1 MKILFCAAE
10 CYPFVKVGGLGDVVY
25 SLPKALVEKGQECSV
40 ILPLYERIRQ
50 DNRDLELIDEF
61 YISLG
66 YRHQYVGVL
75 KKVMDGINFYFIDN
89 KQYFDR
95 NTVYGEPDDGERFTF
110 FSKAV
115 IETIIRHF
123 RDYDVL
129 HAHDWQTAMTIPL
142 VREYNIQLKTVFTIH
157 NLRFQGVYPFSMVF
171 DMLGLP
177 PYYATEEK
185 MLYFGNANYLKA
197 AIVFA
202 DKVTTVSP
210 TYLEEIKNEYYGEGL
225 HGLIK
230 QYEYKM
236 VGILNGIDFD
246 TFNPEKDKFLS
257 FEYNKKDIEGKYKN
271 KIAFQ
276 KEMDLPQNENI
287 PIIGMVSR
295 LTNQKGLDLVNAVID
310 EILSMNVQFIVLGTG
325 DNMYENNFRG
335 KEYAYRDKMRAIIK
349 YDDYFASKVYA
360 SSDLYLMPSQF
371 EPCGLSQMIAM
382 RYGSLPVVRETGGLN
397 DTVKAYNMYTKEG
410 NGFTFKNYNAHEMLF
425 TLQKAVGLYYDNRV
439 DFNKLIESAMN
450 EDFSWDKPGEEYIR
464 LYESI
469 L

>member
-257 FEYNKKDIEGKYKN
+257 FEYKKKDIEGKYKN

-425 TLQKAVGLYYDNRV
+425 TLQKAVGLYYDNRA

>member
-75 KKVMDGINFYFIDN
+75 KKMMDGINFYFIDN

-425 TLQKAVGLYYDNRV
+425 TLQKAVGLYYDNRA

>member
-425 TLQKAVGLYYDNRV
+425 TLQKAVGLYYDDRA

>member
-40 ILPLYERIRQ
+40 ILPLFERIRQ

-425 TLQKAVGLYYDNRV
+425 TLQKAVGLYYDNRA

>member
-425 TLQKAVGLYYDNRV
+425 TLQKAVGLYYDNRA

>member
-75 KKVMDGINFYFIDN
+75 KIMMDGINFYFIDN

-425 TLQKAVGLYYDNRV
+425 TLQKAVGLYYDNRA

>member
-410 NGFTFKNYNAHEMLF
+410 NGFTFKNFNAHEMLF
-425 TLQKAVGLYYDNRV
+425 TLQKAVGLYYDNRA

>member
-1 MKILFCAAE
+1 
-10 CYPFVKVGGLGDVVY
+10 
-25 SLPKALVEKGQECSV
+25 
-40 ILPLYERIRQ
+40 
-50 DNRDLELIDEF
+50 
-61 YISLG
+61 
-66 YRHQYVGVL
+66 
-75 KKVMDGINFYFIDN
+75 
-89 KQYFDR
+89 
-95 NTVYGEPDDGERFTF
+95 
-110 FSKAV
+110 
-115 IETIIRHF
+115 
-123 RDYDVL
+123 
-129 HAHDWQTAMTIPL
+129 
-142 VREYNIQLKTVFTIH
+142 
-157 NLRFQGVYPFSMVF
+157 
-171 DMLGLP
+171 
-177 PYYATEEK
+177 
-185 MLYFGNANYLKA
+185 MLYFNSANYLKA

-236 VGILNGIDFD
+236 VGILNGIDYD
-246 TFNPEKDKFLS
+246 TFDPEKDKFLS
-257 FEYNKKDIEGKYKN
+257 FDYNKNNISGKYKN

-295 LTNQKGLDLVNAVID
+295 LTDQKGLDLVNAVID
-310 EILSMNVQFIVLGTG
+310 EILSMDVQFIVLGTG
-325 DNMYENNFRG
+325 DDMYENNFRG
-335 KEYAYRDKMRAIIK
+335 KEYAYRNKMRAIIK

-425 TLQKAVGLYYDNRV
+425 TLQKAVGLYYDNKD
-439 DFNKLIESAMN
+439 DFNKLIKSAMN
-450 EDFSWDKPGEEYIR
+450 EDFSWNKSGEEYIR
-464 LYESI
+464 LYQSI

>member
-257 FEYNKKDIEGKYKN
+257 FEYNKKDIKGKYKN

-425 TLQKAVGLYYDNRV
+425 TLQKAVGLYYDNRA

>member
-10 CYPFVKVGGLGDVVY
+10 CYPFVKIGGLGDVVY

-40 ILPLYERIRQ
+40 IIPLYYKIRQ
-50 DNRDLELIDEF
+50 DYQDLELIDEF

-66 YRHQYVGVL
+66 YRHQYVGIL
-75 KKVMDGINFYFIDN
+75 KKVMNGINFYFIDN
-89 KQYFDR
+89 EQYFKRDK
-95 NTVYGEPDDGERFTF
+95 VYSEKDDGERFTF

-115 IETIIRHF
+115 IETIVRHF

-142 VREYNIQLKTVFTIH
+142 IREYNINLKTVFTIH

-185 MLYFGNANYLKA
+185 MLYFNSANYLKA

-236 VGILNGIDFD
+236 VGILNGIDYD
-246 TFNPEKDKFLS
+246 TFDPEKDKFLS
-257 FEYNKKDIEGKYKN
+257 FDYNKNNISGKYKN

-295 LTNQKGLDLVNAVID
+295 LTDQKGLDLVNAVID
-310 EILSMNVQFIVLGTG
+310 EILSMDVQFIDLGTG
-325 DNMYENNFRG
+325 DDMYENNFRG
-335 KEYAYRDKMRAIIK
+335 KEYAYRNKMRAIIK

-425 TLQKAVGLYYDNRV
+425 TLQKAVGLYYDNKD
-439 DFNKLIESAMN
+439 DFNKLIKSAMN
-450 EDFSWDKPGEEYIR
+450 EDFSWNKSGEEYIR
-464 LYESI
+464 LYQSI

>member
-61 YISLG
+61 YISHG

-425 TLQKAVGLYYDNRV
+425 TLQKAVGLYYDNRA

>member
-50 DNRDLELIDEF
+50 DNRDLELKDEF

-425 TLQKAVGLYYDNRV
+425 TLQKAVGLYYDNRA

>member
-1 MKILFCAAE
+1 M
-10 CYPFVKVGGLGDVVY
+10 
-25 SLPKALVEKGQECSV
+25 
-40 ILPLYERIRQ
+40 
-50 DNRDLELIDEF
+50 N
-61 YISLG
+61 
-66 YRHQYVGVL
+66 
-75 KKVMDGINFYFIDN
+75 GINFYFIDN
-89 KQYFDR
+89 EQYFKRDK
-95 NTVYGEPDDGERFTF
+95 VYSEKDDGERFTF

-115 IETIIRHF
+115 IETIVRHF

-142 VREYNIQLKTVFTIH
+142 IREYNINLKTVFTIH

-185 MLYFGNANYLKA
+185 MLYFNSANYLKA

-236 VGILNGIDFD
+236 VGILNGIDYD
-246 TFNPEKDKFLS
+246 TFDPEKDKFLS
-257 FEYNKKDIEGKYKN
+257 FDYNKNNISGKYKN

-295 LTNQKGLDLVNAVID
+295 LTDQKGLDLVNAVID
-310 EILSMNVQFIVLGTG
+310 EILSMDVQFIVLGTG
-325 DNMYENNFRG
+325 DDMYENNFRG
-335 KEYAYRDKMRAIIK
+335 KEYAYRNKMRAIIK
-349 YDDYFASKVYA
+349 YDDYFASKIYA

-425 TLQKAVGLYYDNRV
+425 TLQKAVGLYYDNKD
-439 DFNKLIESAMN
+439 DFNKLIKSAMN
-450 EDFSWDKPGEEYIR
+450 EDFSWNKSGEEYIR
-464 LYESI
+464 LYQSI

>member
-142 VREYNIQLKTVFTIH
+142 VREYIIQLKTVFTIH

-425 TLQKAVGLYYDNRV
+425 TLQKAVGLYYDNRA

>member
-425 TLQKAVGLYYDNRV
+425 TLQKAVGLYYDNRA

-450 EDFSWDKPGEEYIR
+450 EDFSWDKPGEEYLR

>member
-425 TLQKAVGLYYDNRV
+425 TLQKAVGLYYDNRE

>member
-371 EPCGLSQMIAM
+371 EPCGLSQMI
-382 RYGSLPVVRETGGLN
+382 R
-397 DTVKAYNMYTKEG
+397 
-410 NGFTFKNYNAHEMLF
+410 FTSCS
-425 TLQKAVGLYYDNRV
+425 QRNRRS
-439 DFNKLIESAMN
+439 K
-450 EDFSWDKPGEEYIR
+450 
-464 LYESI
+464 
-469 L
+469 

>member
-425 TLQKAVGLYYDNRV
+425 TLQKAIGLYYDNRA

>member
-75 KKVMDGINFYFIDN
+75 KKMMDGINFYFIDN

-157 NLRFQGVYPFSMVF
+157 NLRFQGVYPFSMGF

-425 TLQKAVGLYYDNRV
+425 TLQKAVGLYYDNRA

>member
-10 CYPFVKVGGLGDVVY
+10 CYPFVKIGGLGDVVY

-40 ILPLYERIRQ
+40 IIPLYYKIRQ
-50 DNRDLELIDEF
+50 DYQDLELIDEF

-66 YRHQYVGVL
+66 YRHQYVGIL
-75 KKVMDGINFYFIDN
+75 KKVMNGINFYFIDN
-89 KQYFDR
+89 EQYFKRDK
-95 NTVYGEPDDGERFTF
+95 VYSEKDDGERFTF

-115 IETIIRHF
+115 IETIVRHF
-123 RDYDVL
+123 RNYDVL

-142 VREYNIQLKTVFTIH
+142 IREYNINLKTVFTIH

-185 MLYFGNANYLKA
+185 MLYFNSANYLKA

-236 VGILNGIDFD
+236 VGILNGIDYD
-246 TFNPEKDKFLS
+246 TFDPEKDKFLS
-257 FEYNKKDIEGKYKN
+257 FDYNKNNISGKYKN

-295 LTNQKGLDLVNAVID
+295 LTDQKGLDLVNAVID
-310 EILSMNVQFIVLGTG
+310 EILSMDVQFIVLGTG
-325 DNMYENNFRG
+325 DDMYENNFRG
-335 KEYAYRDKMRAIIK
+335 KEYAYRNKMRAIIK

-425 TLQKAVGLYYDNRV
+425 TLQKAVGLYYDNKD
-439 DFNKLIESAMN
+439 DFNKLIKSAMN
-450 EDFSWDKPGEEYIR
+450 EDFSWNKSGEEYIR
-464 LYESI
+464 LYQSI

>member
-40 ILPLYERIRQ
+40 IIPLYERIRQ

-89 KQYFDR
+89 RQYFDR
-95 NTVYGEPDDGERFTF
+95 NLVYGELDDGERFTF

-115 IETIIRHF
+115 IETIVRHF
-123 RDYDVL
+123 KDYDVL

-142 VREYNIQLKTVFTIH
+142 VREYNINLKTVFTIH
-157 NLRFQGVYPFSMVF
+157 NLRFQGIYPFSMVF

-177 PYYATEEK
+177 SYYATEEK

-210 TYLEEIKNEYYGEGL
+210 TYLEEIKLEYYGEGL

-236 VGILNGIDFD
+236 VGILNGIDYD

-257 FEYNKKDIEGKYKN
+257 FDYSKENIEGKYKN

-295 LTNQKGLDLVNAVID
+295 LTDQKGLDLVNAVID
-310 EILSMNVQFIVLGTG
+310 EILSMDVQLIVLGTG
-325 DNMYENNFRG
+325 NKMYEDNFRG
-335 KEYAYRDKMRAIIK
+335 KEYAYRNKMRAIIK

-425 TLQKAVGLYYDNRV
+425 TLQKAVGLYYDNKS
-439 DFNKLIESAMN
+439 DFNKMIKSAMN
-450 EDFSWDKPGEEYIR
+450 EDFSWDKPGEEYIK
-464 LYESI
+464 LYKGI

>member
-10 CYPFVKVGGLGDVVY
+10 CYPFVKIGGLGDVVY

-40 ILPLYERIRQ
+40 IIPLYYKIRQ
-50 DNRDLELIDEF
+50 DYQDLELIDEF

-66 YRHQYVGVL
+66 YRHQYVGIL
-75 KKVMDGINFYFIDN
+75 KKVMNGINFYFIDN
-89 KQYFDR
+89 EQYFKRDK
-95 NTVYGEPDDGERFTF
+95 VYSEKDDGERFTF

-115 IETIIRHF
+115 IETIVRHF

-142 VREYNIQLKTVFTIH
+142 IREYNINLKTVFTIH

-185 MLYFGNANYLKA
+185 MLYFNSANYLKA

-236 VGILNGIDFD
+236 VGILNGIDYD
-246 TFNPEKDKFLS
+246 TFDPEKDKFLS
-257 FEYNKKDIEGKYKN
+257 FDYNKNNISGKYKN

-295 LTNQKGLDLVNAVID
+295 LTDQKGLDLVNAVID
-310 EILSMNVQFIVLGTG
+310 EILSMDVQFIVLGTG
-325 DNMYENNFRG
+325 DDMYENNFRG
-335 KEYAYRDKMRAIIK
+335 KEYAYRNKMRAIIK

-425 TLQKAVGLYYDNRV
+425 TLQKAVGLYYDNKD
-439 DFNKLIESAMN
+439 DFNKLIKSAMN
-450 EDFSWDKPGEEYIR
+450 EDFSWNKSGEEYIR
-464 LYESI
+464 LYQSI

>member
-10 CYPFVKVGGLGDVVY
+10 CYPFVKIGGLGDVVY
-25 SLPKALVEKGQECSV
+25 SLPKSLVEKGQECSV
-40 ILPLYERIRQ
+40 IIPLYYKIRQ
-50 DNRDLELIDEF
+50 DYQDLELIDEF

-66 YRHQYVGVL
+66 YRHQYVGIL
-75 KKVMDGINFYFIDN
+75 KKVMNGINFYFIDN
-89 KQYFDR
+89 EQYFKRDK
-95 NTVYGEPDDGERFTF
+95 VYNEKDDGERFTF

-115 IETIIRHF
+115 IETIVRHF

-142 VREYNIQLKTVFTIH
+142 IREYNINLKTVFTIH

-185 MLYFGNANYLKA
+185 MLYFNSANYLKA

-236 VGILNGIDFD
+236 VGILNGIDYD
-246 TFNPEKDKFLS
+246 TFDPEKDKFLS
-257 FEYNKKDIEGKYKN
+257 FDYNKNNISGKYKN

-295 LTNQKGLDLVNAVID
+295 LTDQKGLDLVNAVID
-310 EILSMNVQFIVLGTG
+310 EILSMDVQFIVLGTG
-325 DNMYENNFRG
+325 DDMYENNFRS
-335 KEYAYRDKMRAIIK
+335 KEYAYRNKMRAIIK

-425 TLQKAVGLYYDNRV
+425 TLQKAVGLYYDNKD
-439 DFNKLIESAMN
+439 DFNKLIKSAMN
-450 EDFSWDKPGEEYIR
+450 EDFSWNKSGEEYIR
-464 LYESI
+464 LYQSI

>member
-40 ILPLYERIRQ
+40 IIPLYERIRQ

-95 NTVYGEPDDGERFTF
+95 NLVYGELDDGERFTF

-115 IETIIRHF
+115 IETIVRHF
-123 RDYDVL
+123 KDYDVL

-142 VREYNIQLKTVFTIH
+142 IREYNINLKTVFTIH
-157 NLRFQGVYPFSMVF
+157 NLRFQGIYPFSMVF

-177 PYYATEEK
+177 SYYATEEK
-185 MLYFGNANYLKA
+185 MLYFGDANYLKA

-210 TYLEEIKNEYYGEGL
+210 TYLEEIKLEYYGEGL

-236 VGILNGIDFD
+236 EGILNGIDYD

-257 FEYNKKDIEGKYKN
+257 FDYNKENIEGKYKN

-295 LTNQKGLDLVNAVID
+295 LTDQKGLDLVNAVID
-310 EILSMNVQFIVLGTG
+310 EILSMDVQLIVLGTG
-325 DNMYENNFRG
+325 SKMYEDNFRG
-335 KEYAYRDKMRAIIK
+335 KEYAYRNKMRAIIK

-425 TLQKAVGLYYDNRV
+425 TLQKAVGLYYDNKF
-439 DFNKLIESAMN
+439 DFNKMIKSAMN

-464 LYESI
+464 LYQSI

>member
-10 CYPFVKVGGLGDVVY
+10 CYPFVKIGGLGDVVY

-40 ILPLYERIRQ
+40 IIPLYYKIRQ
-50 DNRDLELIDEF
+50 DYQDLELIDEF

-66 YRHQYVGVL
+66 YRHQYVGIL
-75 KKVMDGINFYFIDN
+75 KKVMNGINFYFIDN
-89 KQYFDR
+89 EQYFKRDK
-95 NTVYGEPDDGERFTF
+95 VYSEKDDGERFTF

-115 IETIIRHF
+115 IETIVRHF

-142 VREYNIQLKTVFTIH
+142 IREYNINLKTVFTIH

-185 MLYFGNANYLKA
+185 MLYFNSANYLKA

-236 VGILNGIDFD
+236 VGILNGIDYD
-246 TFNPEKDKFLS
+246 TFDPEKDKFLS
-257 FEYNKKDIEGKYKN
+257 FEYNKNNISGKYKN

-295 LTNQKGLDLVNAVID
+295 LTDQKGLDLVNAVID
-310 EILSMNVQFIVLGTG
+310 EILSMDVQFIVLGTG
-325 DNMYENNFRG
+325 DDMYENNFRG
-335 KEYAYRDKMRAIIK
+335 KEYAYRNKMRAIIK

-425 TLQKAVGLYYDNRV
+425 TLQKAVGLYYDNKD
-439 DFNKLIESAMN
+439 DFNKLIKSAMN
-450 EDFSWDKPGEEYIR
+450 EDFSWNKSGEEYIR
-464 LYESI
+464 LYQSI

>member
-10 CYPFVKVGGLGDVVY
+10 CYPFVKIGGLGDVVY
-25 SLPKALVEKGQECSV
+25 SLPKSLVEKGQECSV
-40 ILPLYERIRQ
+40 IIPLYYKIRQ
-50 DNRDLELIDEF
+50 DYQDLELIDEF

-66 YRHQYVGVL
+66 YRHQYVGIL
-75 KKVMDGINFYFIDN
+75 KKVMNGINFYFIDN
-89 KQYFDR
+89 EQYFKRDK
-95 NTVYGEPDDGERFTF
+95 VYNEKDDGERFTF

-115 IETIIRHF
+115 IETIVRHF

-142 VREYNIQLKTVFTIH
+142 IREYNINLKTVFTIH

-185 MLYFGNANYLKA
+185 MLYFNSANYLKA

-236 VGILNGIDFD
+236 VGILNGIDYD
-246 TFNPEKDKFLS
+246 TFDPEKDKFLS
-257 FEYNKKDIEGKYKN
+257 FDYNKNYISGKYKN

-295 LTNQKGLDLVNAVID
+295 LTDQKGLDLVNAVID
-310 EILSMNVQFIVLGTG
+310 EILSMDVQFIVLGTG
-325 DNMYENNFRG
+325 DDMYENNFRS
-335 KEYAYRDKMRAIIK
+335 KEYAYRNKMRAIIK

-425 TLQKAVGLYYDNRV
+425 TLQKAVGLYYDNKD
-439 DFNKLIESAMN
+439 DFNKLIKSAMN
-450 EDFSWDKPGEEYIR
+450 EDFSWNKSGEEYIR
-464 LYESI
+464 LYQSI

>member
-310 EILSMNVQFIVLGTG
+310 EIL
-325 DNMYENNFRG
+325 
-335 KEYAYRDKMRAIIK
+335 
-349 YDDYFASKVYA
+349 
-360 SSDLYLMPSQF
+360 
-371 EPCGLSQMIAM
+371 
-382 RYGSLPVVRETGGLN
+382 
-397 DTVKAYNMYTKEG
+397 
-410 NGFTFKNYNAHEMLF
+410 
-425 TLQKAVGLYYDNRV
+425 
-439 DFNKLIESAMN
+439 
-450 EDFSWDKPGEEYIR
+450 
-464 LYESI
+464 
-469 L
+469 

>member
-10 CYPFVKVGGLGDVVY
+10 CYPFVKIGGLGDVVY

-40 ILPLYERIRQ
+40 IIPLYYKIRQ
-50 DNRDLELIDEF
+50 DYQDLELIDEF

-66 YRHQYVGVL
+66 YRHQYVGIL
-75 KKVMDGINFYFIDN
+75 KKVMNGINFYFIDN
-89 KQYFDR
+89 EQYFKRDK
-95 NTVYGEPDDGERFTF
+95 VYSEKDDGERFTF

-115 IETIIRHF
+115 IETIVRHF

-142 VREYNIQLKTVFTIH
+142 IREYNINLKTVFTIH

-185 MLYFGNANYLKA
+185 MLYFNSANYLKA

-210 TYLEEIKNEYYGEGL
+210 TYGEGL

-236 VGILNGIDFD
+236 VGILNGIDYD
-246 TFNPEKDKFLS
+246 TFDPEKDKFLS
-257 FEYNKKDIEGKYKN
+257 FDYNKNNISGKYKN

-295 LTNQKGLDLVNAVID
+295 LTDQKGLDLVNAVID
-310 EILSMNVQFIVLGTG
+310 EILSMDVQFIVLGTG
-325 DNMYENNFRG
+325 DDMYENTFRG
-335 KEYAYRDKMRAIIK
+335 KEYAYRNKMRAIIK

-425 TLQKAVGLYYDNRV
+425 TLQKAVGLYYDNKD
-439 DFNKLIESAMN
+439 DFNKLIKSAMN
-450 EDFSWDKPGEEYIR
+450 EDFSWNKSGEEYIR
-464 LYESI
+464 LYQSI

>member
-197 AIVFA
+197 ARVVA

-425 TLQKAVGLYYDNRV
+425 TLQKAVGLYYDNRA

>member
-75 KKVMDGINFYFIDN
+75 KKMMDGINFYFIDN

-310 EILSMNVQFIVLGTG
+310 EILSMNVQFIVLGTV

-425 TLQKAVGLYYDNRV
+425 TLQKAVGLYYDNRA

>member
-40 ILPLYERIRQ
+40 ILPLYERIIQ

-425 TLQKAVGLYYDNRV
+425 TLQKAVGLYYDNRA

>member
-1 MKILFCAAE
+1 
-10 CYPFVKVGGLGDVVY
+10 
-25 SLPKALVEKGQECSV
+25 
-40 ILPLYERIRQ
+40 
-50 DNRDLELIDEF
+50 
-61 YISLG
+61 
-66 YRHQYVGVL
+66 
-75 KKVMDGINFYFIDN
+75 MDGINFYFIDN

-349 YDDYFASKVYA
+349 Y
-360 SSDLYLMPSQF
+360 LYLMPSQF

-425 TLQKAVGLYYDNRV
+425 TLQKAVGLYYDNRA

>member
-115 IETIIRHF
+115 IETIIKHF
-123 RDYDVL
+123 KDYDVL

-425 TLQKAVGLYYDNRV
+425 TLQKAVGLYYDNRA

>member
-157 NLRFQGVYPFSMVF
+157 NLRFRGVYPFSMVF

-425 TLQKAVGLYYDNRV
+425 TLQKAVGLYYDNRA

>member
-10 CYPFVKVGGLGDVVY
+10 CYPFVKIGGLGDVVY

-40 ILPLYERIRQ
+40 IIPLYYKIRQ
-50 DNRDLELIDEF
+50 DYQDLELIDEF

-66 YRHQYVGVL
+66 YRHQYVGIL
-75 KKVMDGINFYFIDN
+75 KKVMNGINFYFIDN
-89 KQYFDR
+89 EQYFKRDK
-95 NTVYGEPDDGERFTF
+95 VYSEKDDGERFTF

-115 IETIIRHF
+115 IETIVRHF

-142 VREYNIQLKTVFTIH
+142 IREYNINLKTVFTIH

-185 MLYFGNANYLKA
+185 MLYFNSANYLKA

-236 VGILNGIDFD
+236 VGILNGIDYD
-246 TFNPEKDKFLS
+246 TFDPEKDKFLS
-257 FEYNKKDIEGKYKN
+257 FDYNKNNISGKYKN

-295 LTNQKGLDLVNAVID
+295 LTDQKGLDLVNAVID
-310 EILSMNVQFIVLGTG
+310 EILSMDVQFIVLGTG
-325 DNMYENNFRG
+325 DDMYENNFRG
-335 KEYAYRDKMRAIIK
+335 KEYAYRNKMRAIIK
-349 YDDYFASKVYA
+349 YDDYFASKIYA

-425 TLQKAVGLYYDNRV
+425 TLQKAVGLYYDNKD
-439 DFNKLIESAMN
+439 DFNKLIKSAMN
-450 EDFSWDKPGEEYIR
+450 EDFSWNKSGEEYIR
-464 LYESI
+464 LYQSI

>member
-10 CYPFVKVGGLGDVVY
+10 CYPFVKVGGLGDVIG
-25 SLPKALVEKGQECSV
+25 SLPKALQDEDIEARV
-40 ILPLYERIRQ
+40 ILPLYSSIDREKYNLEYRQ
-50 DNRDLELIDEF
+50 HIFINLGWRTVYCGIFETEID
-61 YISLG
+61 
-66 YRHQYVGVL
+66 GV
-75 KKVMDGINFYFIDN
+75 KYYFIDN

-425 TLQKAVGLYYDNRV
+425 TLQKAVGLYYDNRA

>member
-257 FEYNKKDIEGKYKN
+257 FEYNKKDIGGKYKN

-425 TLQKAVGLYYDNRV
+425 TLQKAVGLYYDNRA